1 MLQSDSL
8 LHKYSIYIN
17 TYMDRQYKSFMSCK
31 NLQWS
36 TFIINNNLCDFVP
49 GSECSKSAI
58 PGFIYFFYLY
68 NDNLSWEF

>member
-31 NLQWS
+31 NLQW
-36 TFIINNNLCDFVP
+36 FIFFINSNLCVDFVP
-49 GSECSKSAI
+49 GSEYSKSTN
-58 PGFIYFFYLY
+58 PWLFFFFLP
-68 NDNLSWEF
+68 LQS